1 MHEIMQSIKISQLQ
15 LRVHVPRI
23 LRQCKRF
30 WCKRFSLTSAVLNLS
45 LTIVRVFL
53 LDFAYARRILIRVCQ
68 LSSQKAW
75 SYLNFHLKVYVLAR
89 WRVFLEVLHD
99 TFTGVHS
106 CMCKFIS

>member
-1 MHEIMQSIKISQLQ
+1 MHEIMQSIKISLLQ

-23 LRQCKRF
+23 LRQ
-30 WCKRFSLTSAVLNLS
+30 CKRFSLTSAVLNLS